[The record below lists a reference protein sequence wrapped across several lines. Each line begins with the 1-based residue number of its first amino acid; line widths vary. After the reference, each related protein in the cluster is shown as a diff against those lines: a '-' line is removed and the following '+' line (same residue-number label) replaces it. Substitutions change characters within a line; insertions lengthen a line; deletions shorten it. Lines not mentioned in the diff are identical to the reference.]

1 MIIDGKKIKW
11 LVGLIVAKCW
21 FNKTFW
27 THIDG
32 MLEKTLCETPVYIL

>member
-1 MIIDGKKIKW
+1 MVGWFNCCKM
-11 LVGLIVAKCW
+11 LV
-21 FNKTFW
+21 NKTFW